1 MLTILTN
8 TKNITLFVISLGGTQ
23 WPQGELVATP
33 QPLMTVQPGT
43 VYGQYPQ
50 QTPQYQTQQPQ
61 QTAAVP
67 AAETVVYY
75 QQPQV

>member
-1 MLTILTN
+1 M
-8 TKNITLFVISLGGTQ
+8 
-23 WPQGELVATP
+23 ATP

-75 QQPQV
+75 QQPRV